1 MLEKIINYLNIFIL
15 LLGFFIIFYNYF
27 IDFRMINTFYKI
39 NVNFAENEAKD
50 DELIALEKVFRNH
63 MLKCMTKRII
73 IDLIFIFILSWIS
86 LKLLL
91 IFIIIR
97 VIIDKIELK
106 K

>member
-1 MLEKIINYLNIFIL
+1 MLEKTINYLDKFIL
-15 LLGFFIIFYNYF
+15 LLGIFIIFFNYF
-27 IDFRMINTFYKI
+27 KDFRMINIFYKI

-50 DELIALEKVFRNH
+50 DELVALEKDFRNNI
-63 MLKCMTKRII
+63 LKCMTKRII

-97 VIIDKIELK
+97 VIIDFITTR
-106 K
+106 

>member
-1 MLEKIINYLNIFIL
+1 MLEKIINYLDKFIL
-15 LLGFFIIFYNYF
+15 LLGIFIIFFNYF
-27 IDFRMINTFYKI
+27 KVFRMINIFYKT

-50 DELIALEKVFRNH
+50 DELVALEKDFRNNI
-63 MLKCMTKRII
+63 LKCMTKRII

-97 VIIDKIELK
+97 VIIDFITTR
-106 K
+106 

>member
-1 MLEKIINYLNIFIL
+1 MLEKIINYLDKFIL
-15 LLGFFIIFYNYF
+15 LLGIFIIFFNYF
-27 IDFRMINTFYKI
+27 KDFRMINIFYKI

-50 DELIALEKVFRNH
+50 DELVALEKDFRNNI
-63 MLKCMTKRII
+63 LKCMAKRII

-97 VIIDKIELK
+97 VIIDFITTR
-106 K
+106 

>member
-1 MLEKIINYLNIFIL
+1 MLEKIINYLDKFIL
-15 LLGFFIIFYNYF
+15 LLGIFIIFFNYF
-27 IDFRMINTFYKI
+27 KDFRMINIFYKI

-50 DELIALEKVFRNH
+50 DELVALEKDFRNNI
-63 MLKCMTKRII
+63 LKCMTKRII

-97 VIIDKIELK
+97 VIIDFITTR
-106 K
+106 